1 MAGVSRDGIDGAV
14 VLDAGILIAHLDA
27 SDAHHVAV
35 ERFLTASA
43 AARLL
48 ASALTV
54 AECMVR
60 PAARAGA
67 AAVDAALAALG
78 LERVPLEGAQAQ
90 ELARVGAETGL
101 RMPDAVAVHAA
112 EGAGAG
118 IATTDRAVAA
128 AASARGIAAHLVL
141 D

>member
-1 MAGVSRDGIDGAV
+1 
-14 VLDAGILIAHLDA
+14 
-27 SDAHHVAV
+27 
-35 ERFLTASA
+35 
-43 AARLL
+43 
-48 ASALTV
+48 
-54 AECMVR
+54 MVR

-101 RMPDAVAVHAA
+101 RMPDAVVVHAA
-112 EGAGAG
+112 ERTGAG